1 MQHGVPVVH
10 ISWLFAC
17 VERGV
22 LAPEDEFVLEKVL
35 QPSRIYRQLA
45 DDVDDVMLVLPALV
59 HECNLRDQVANY
71 KEDGD
76 ELHPSSLGD
85 LPTCFERSNGDGDDG
100 EWTDLFDSSVFYLV
114 GFPPR
119 LQDSLQ
125 RIIRRG
131 MGTIY
136 YDLMLFQVTHVVV
149 SPSLRDMAT
158 LRSIEDRIAAANAD
172 ATVYFIS
179 AKWIVDSLK
188 CCRLEPEEL
197 YPVEIDDEHY
207 HPDLLQAATEPAAST
222 TTRSNNA
229 LDNANAGA
237 VDMGGGD
244 EGDPAVDTVEHAEQP
259 VGDPSALEE
268 EDRATKK
275 SSKFLRGYAF
285 LVLCLNPDDSHLIK
299 PMVEVIKKRGGAEA
313 IALDY
318 RDFGLLEPAQFGFL
332 THAVICSG
340 VAIDEEEVLRI
351 QSKFDE
357 FHRSAEAEQDELVEA
372 PPSKQ
377 PRHEY
382 GHPHR
387 RRRRKGA
394 LTFVSDLWLNCSLAK
409 GEKLPYQSHEL
420 FAATLHQP
428 RSLFPV
434 ALPLRCFRGV
444 RASVSVYYDVDRLV
458 VEELLRV
465 AGARVT
471 DNLKKD
477 RNTHLICQKPIGRKF
492 IMAEQWG
499 LTIVTARWV
508 VESIIQGKLL
518 DASREEYQVRDD
530 YDTGR
535 GPGASMSQ
543 DTDASGPNTQ

>member
-1 MQHGVPVVH
+1 MPVVH

-17 VERGV
+17 VERAS
-22 LAPEDEFVLEKVL
+22 LAPEEDYALEKVL
-35 QPSRIYRQLA
+35 QPSRVYRQLA
-45 DDVDDVMLVLPALV
+45 DEVDDAMLILPALV
-59 HECNLRDQVANY
+59 HECNLRQAASA
-71 KEDGD
+71 KEEGACRSPTDLTACFGPSDG
-76 ELHPSSLGD
+76 GD
-85 LPTCFERSNGDGDDG
+85 NDG
-100 EWTDLFDSSVFYLV
+100 EWTDLFDSCVFHLV

-119 LQDSLQ
+119 LQEALQ

-131 MGTIY
+131 MGTVY
-136 YDLMLFQVTHVVV
+136 YDLVLFQVTHIVV

-158 LRSIEDRIAAANAD
+158 LRSIEDRVATANAD
-172 ATVYFIS
+172 ATVSFIS

-207 HPDLLQAATEPAAST
+207 HPDLVQSATKPVTSMTPHSNSALAS
-222 TTRSNNA
+222 
-229 LDNANAGA
+229 AGA
-237 VDMGGGD
+237 DMGID
-244 EGDPAVDTVEHAEQP
+244 VAADLAIDTIDQVEQP
-259 VGDPSALEE
+259 VDDPPAPEE
-268 EDRATKK
+268 EPKPART

-285 LVLCLNPDDSHLIK
+285 LVLCVNPDDSHLIK
-299 PMVEVIKKRGGAEA
+299 PMLEVIKKRGGAEA

-318 RDFGLLEPAQFGFL
+318 RDFGLLDPAQFSFL
-332 THAVICSG
+332 THAVVCSG
-340 VAIDEEEVLRI
+340 VTIKEEEVVRV
-351 QSKFDE
+351 QHKFEE
-357 FHRSAEAEQDELVEA
+357 FHKHAEAEHDEHDDA
-372 PPSKQ
+372 PSSKR
-377 PRHEY
+377 PRHE
-382 GHPHR
+382 GAPSQHRPKR
-387 RRRRKGA
+387 RRRRGA
-394 LTFVSDLWLNCSLAK
+394 LTFVSDLWLNCSVAK

-434 ALPLRCFRGV
+434 ELPLRCFRGV

-492 IMAEQWG
+492 FMAEQWG

-508 VESIIQGKLL
+508 VESIIQGNLQ
-518 DASREEYQVRDD
+518 DASREEYQVRDEFD
-530 YDTGR
+530 ASR
-535 GPGASMSQ
+535 GLDMSQ